1 MGRDRGRGDERVD
14 GRAAARRGEAGTLS
28 SGDAHTLEEAFDL
41 VTGLRLAHQVQ
52 QLREGQEP
60 DDYVDPARLSK
71 LTRTHLREAFRAIAS
86 IQKRISAELGGAVL

>member
-1 MGRDRGRGDERVD
+1 MIPIVDLARWAGIAAGVTSASTVERLRV
-14 GRAAARRGEAGTLS
+14 AGEAGTLS

-71 LTRTHLREAFRAIAS
+71 
-86 IQKRISAELGGAVL
+86 